1 VNKFARQVLAWY
13 QANGRHDLPWQH
25 KPYPYSVWISEI
37 MLQQTQVTTVIPYFK
52 RFIMRFPEVAVLAR
66 STLDEVLHQWTGL
79 GYYARARNLHKTAQI
94 ISNDYQNQFP
104 NNLESLIKLPGI
116 GQSTAGAILT
126 LACQQRHPILD
137 GNVKRVLTRYHAL
150 TGWPGQ
156 AKVERELWVLAG
168 QHTPFE
174 NVAEYTQAMMDLGA
188 TVCVRNKPLCETCPV
203 SRDCLAKQQNRQ
215 QEFPTPK
222 PTKSLPI
229 RKTIFVIMQNVQGEF
244 LLEKRPPSG
253 IWGGLWAF
261 PECKINTN
269 IKKWIKYNLGYSV
282 SNILRKPMIRHTFSH
297 FHLNIVPAVAYTG
310 KIINQVR
317 DNSSYRWYQVKNVDE
332 IGMPAPVKKI
342 MEELNEQNSTLRK
355 VG

>member
-1 VNKFARQVLAWY
+1 MNKFARQVLDWFRV
-13 QANGRHDLPWQH
+13 NGRHDLPWQH
-25 KPYPYSVWISEI
+25 DPGPYSVWISEV

-52 RFIMRFPEVAVLAR
+52 RFMMRFPDIDTLAR
-66 STLDEVLHQWTGL
+66 STIDEVLHQWTGL

-116 GQSTAGAILT
+116 GRSTAGAILT

-150 TGWPGQ
+150 EGWPGQ
-156 AKVERELWVLAG
+156 VKVERELWALAD

-174 NVAEYTQAMMDLGA
+174 NAAEYTQAMMDLGA
-188 TVCVRNKPLCETCPV
+188 TVCVRKKPLCEICPV
-203 SRDCLAKQQNRQ
+203 SGDCLAKQQNKQ
-215 QEFPTPK
+215 QAFPTPK
-222 PTKSLPI
+222 PKKSLPT
-229 RKTIFVIMQNVQGEF
+229 RETIFVIMQNDQGEF

-261 PECKINTN
+261 PECKKNTE
-269 IKKWIKYNLGYSV
+269 IKRWIKDNLGYSV
-282 SNILRKPMIRHTFSH
+282 RNTFRLPVIRHTFSH
-297 FHLNIVPAVAYTG
+297 FHLDIASVVVHAG
-310 KIINQVR
+310 KMISQIR
-317 DNSSYRWYQVKNVDE
+317 DSGSYRWYQVEYVDE

-342 MEELNEQNSTLRK
+342 MEELNESNSTLRK